1 MLLHSMA
8 IVAKKLLVHEE
19 ITAWVFY
26 VSFQIEKHCLVK
38 HFAFLKNVLLTIFK
52 CCALSKLVIS
62 FLQATD
68 SCQSLISQNEINNMD
83 QNQPITT
90 YRHDLL
96 NLPKE
101 TCVSWEV
108 R

>member
-38 HFAFLKNVLLTIFK
+38 HFAFLKKRF
-52 CCALSKLVIS
+52 A
-62 FLQATD
+62 
-68 SCQSLISQNEINNMD
+68 NN
-83 QNQPITT
+83 I
-90 YRHDLL
+90 
-96 NLPKE
+96 
-101 TCVSWEV
+101 
-108 R
+108 